1 MEAMNQEQLGM
12 APRMLHAVQEDR
24 SPCWLK
30 GTQVRVSL
38 YVKPLIFWNQSF
50 EKNISVAEGR

>member
-1 MEAMNQEQLGM
+1 MEVTNQEQLGV
-12 APRMLHAVQEDR
+12 APRMLHVVQEDR
-24 SPCWLK
+24 SPYWLK
-30 GTQVRVSL
+30 DTQVRVRL